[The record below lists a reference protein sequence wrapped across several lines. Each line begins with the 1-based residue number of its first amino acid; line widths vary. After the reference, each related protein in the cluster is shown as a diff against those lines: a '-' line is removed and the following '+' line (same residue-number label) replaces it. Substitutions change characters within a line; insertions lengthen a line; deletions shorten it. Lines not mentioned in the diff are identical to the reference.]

1 MRSETAIYII
11 LVLLTLLAG
20 YTVYRFVMV
29 KAKCE
34 DQVLASQSAYY
45 ADPGAEAKRKAAF
58 DAAMASPACVNTR
71 GMATFILA
79 FGRDS

>member
-1 MRSETAIYII
+1 MQTAVYLF
-11 LVLLTLLAG
+11 LVSLTLLGG

-29 KAKCE
+29 KAECE
-34 DQVLASQSAYY
+34 NQIVAAQTAHY

-79 FGRDS
+79 FGRDH